1 MTPNLHLIIEPL
13 CPFPCITEC
22 DPRCGIKEWIKL
34 IHGCQLMSLVSNV
47 NVELSDS
54 IKCQLITLHKEL
66 EGMAHEGFCPLDCIR
81 RHRGRHHDHLSRG
94 RDASDYL

>member
-1 MTPNLHLIIEPL
+1 
-13 CPFPCITEC
+13 
-22 DPRCGIKEWIKL
+22 
-34 IHGCQLMSLVSNV
+34 
-47 NVELSDS
+47 
-54 IKCQLITLHKEL
+54 LITLHKEL